1 MFQWAFE
8 NAGEMVPNGD
18 LTWFNYI
25 YLITVTMIVIASK
38 VWTPAASKFRS
49 SAGPWEVNI
58 PRAQMDPTV
67 TKFYPTL
74 LQWPKISETIVTI
87 VTRDL

>member
-1 MFQWAFE
+1 
-8 NAGEMVPNGD
+8 
-18 LTWFNYI
+18 
-25 YLITVTMIVIASK
+25 MIVIASK
-38 VWTPAASKFRS
+38 VWTSAASKFRS

-74 LQWPKISETIVTI
+74 LQWPKISETIVII